1 MNAIDIG
8 AIVSI
13 ALLGSVGHC
22 IGMCGGFITSYSSV
36 KIYEKTPKLTQAYYH
51 SLYNSGRITTYAF
64 IGTLFGLFGQL
75 WEVTPYSR
83 ATFFA
88 IIAIFMILMSL
99 SILGFFSSMSLKF
112 NLTNLKI
119 FRFIFGKL
127 LNSKN
132 PFSFFGLGALNG
144 FFPCG
149 QVYFFAAA
157 AASTGS
163 IIWGSLTML
172 VFGISTIPVL
182 WSFGFFV
189 GLFNQGSFRS
199 VMLKI
204 SAVVIGLYGFWIG
217 YKAYEILNYETNVN
231 LEQAVCH

>member
-1 MNAIDIG
+1 MDAIDIG

-36 KIYEKTPKLTQAYYH
+36 KIYEQTPKLTQAYYH
-51 SLYNSGRITTYAF
+51 SLYNGGRITTYAF
-64 IGTLFGLFGQL
+64 IGALFGLFGQL

-83 ATFFA
+83 AIFFA
-88 IIAIFMILMSL
+88 IIAIFMVLMSL
-99 SILGFFSSMSLKF
+99 SILGFFKSVSLKF

-119 FRFIFGKL
+119 FRSIFGKL

-149 QVYFFAAA
+149 QVYFFAAT

-163 IIWGSLTML
+163 IIWGALTML
-172 VFGISTIPVL
+172 IFGISTIPAL

-217 YKAYEILNYETNVN
+217 YKAYEILSYETNVN
-231 LEQAVCH
+231 LEQPSCH